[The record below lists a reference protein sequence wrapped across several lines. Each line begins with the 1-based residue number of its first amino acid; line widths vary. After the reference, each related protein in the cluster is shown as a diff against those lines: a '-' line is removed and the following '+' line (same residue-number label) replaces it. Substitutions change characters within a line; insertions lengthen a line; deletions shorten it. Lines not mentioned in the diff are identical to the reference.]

1 MSRAPLVLFLFLAS
15 CQDNEH
21 CRAWAGSQGRSEFFQ
36 CGDQKARLVQCDTKA
51 WRASKG
57 GACTCTCSCDGV
69 TEKSFE
75 TADLSTFDT
84 RDTAIAL
91 ANTQCG
97 WQLTK

>member
-1 MSRAPLVLFLFLAS
+1 
-15 CQDNEH
+15 
-21 CRAWAGSQGRSEFFQ
+21 
-36 CGDQKARLVQCDTKA
+36 
-51 WRASKG
+51 
-57 GACTCTCSCDGV
+57 V